1 MPSVFG
7 RVLPKEETC
16 EEEETRG
23 MIPLVETKFHGS
35 EPKLELGDESRGKQA
50 VEVVPMDMWSWM
62 KTKRQD
68 PTAVVLALTMP
79 PIEVRSS
86 SSSPSVCLYERTYA
100 DIRRMRLGW
109 PFARAEQ
116 SSRRSRMQLN

>member
-1 MPSVFG
+1 
-7 RVLPKEETC
+7 
-16 EEEETRG
+16 
-23 MIPLVETKFHGS
+23 MIPLVETKAHGS
-35 EPKLELGDESRGKQA
+35 EPKLELGDESHGKQA
-50 VEVVPMDMWSWM
+50 VEVVPMDMWAWM

-79 PIEVRSS
+79 PIEV
-86 SSSPSVCLYERTYA
+86 SVCLYERTYA